1 MAQSTAVFDWEA
13 AFVELERLKKKKAD
27 EANEVYVTPTLPQV
41 SSVTINNT
49 GLVKIYFNKDMA
61 RIPNLDVI
69 TETLL
74 EDETPV
80 F

>member
-13 AFVELERLKKKKAD
+13 AFVELERLKNKAD
-27 EANEVYVTPTLPQV
+27 EANGVYVPPTLPQV

-61 RIPNLDVI
+61 RIPDLDVI

-74 EDETPV
+74 ADETPV

>member
-27 EANEVYVTPTLPQV
+27 EANEVYVPPTLPQV

-61 RIPNLDVI
+61 RIPDLDVI

-74 EDETPV
+74 ADETPV

>member
-61 RIPNLDVI
+61 RIPDLDVI

>member
-13 AFVELERLKKKKAD
+13 AFVELERLKKKAD
-27 EANEVYVTPTLPQV
+27 EANGVYVPPTLPQV

-61 RIPNLDVI
+61 RIPDLDVI